1 MSKKQKNIG
10 VKALCSVLIVLLLAT
25 IGIAI
30 PSKGFTDWSKFKHNK
45 PQVEQPDKPGEEQK
59 PGTDDVVIEQIEA
72 NGILLSAAIAS
83 ADESGVTQRFTAT
96 ITPSDATN
104 KKVDWSVAFK
114 NAGSEWANGKNI
126 SDYVTVTPTSDGSLN
141 ADVTCKAAFGE
152 QIILT
157 VKSRDNAEAK
167 ATATVD
173 YRKKVIDCKIKLNGS
188 DSGLVDISLAGTL
201 YSVTATPI
209 MSVGTIENELT
220 VSIKGHRNEEWYK
233 SAPGLLDLYQNV
245 GMSDTYEL
253 FSNTFTTNIDFAA
266 SMLKILNYDDLI
278 PKLKNLIKNYYIDGS
293 NLNKKIMDI
302 VVTYTGADSESV
314 TFTKSINIGTVNFN
328 KDVEGV
334 TLDKPSIIF

>member
-30 PSKGFTDWSKFKHNK
+30 PSKGFTDWSKFKKN
-45 PQVEQPDKPGEEQK
+45 PQVEQPNKPGDEQK

-72 NGILLSAAIAS
+72 SGILLSAAIAS
-83 ADESGVTQRFTAT
+83 ADETGVTQRFTAT

-104 KKVDWSVAFK
+104 QQVNWSVAFK

-126 SDYVTVTPTSDGSLN
+126 SDYVTVTPTSDGSLY

-157 VKSRDNAEAK
+157 VTSRDNAEAK

-173 YRKKVIDCKIKLNGS
+173 YRKKVIDCEIKLNGS
-188 DSGLVDISLAGTL
+188 NSDVVDFSLAGTS
-201 YSVTATPI
+201 YNITATPV
-209 MSVGTIENELT
+209 MSVGTLSNEQS
-220 VSIKGHRNEEWYK
+220 VSINGRRNAEWYNGVHASLK
-233 SAPGLLDLYQNV
+233 LSQDNNL
-245 GMSDTYEL
+245 SDDFDFT
-253 FSNTFTTNIDFAA
+253 SNSFTTDINFAA
-266 SMLKILNYDDLI
+266 NMLKVTNYNNLDT
-278 PKLKNLIKNYYIDGS
+278 KFKNIIKRYYVAGID
-293 NLNKKIMDI
+293 KTFMEI
-302 VVTYTGADSESV
+302 VVTLTGEDGKN
-314 TFTKSINIGTVNFN
+314 TTLTKALKIGAANFN
-328 KDVEGV
+328 QSVEGI

>member
-30 PSKGFTDWSKFKHNK
+30 PSKGFTDWSKFKKN
-45 PQVEQPDKPGEEQK
+45 PQVEQPDKPGAEQK
-59 PGTDDVVIEQIEA
+59 PSGDDVVIEQIEA
-72 NGILLSAAIAS
+72 SGILLSAAIAS

-104 KKVDWSVAFK
+104 QKVNWSVAFK

-126 SDYVTVTPTSDGSLN
+126 SDYVTVTPTSDGSLY

-157 VKSRDNAEAK
+157 VTSRDNAEAK

-173 YRKKVIDCKIKLNGS
+173 YRKKVIACEIKLNGS
-188 DSGLVDISLAGTL
+188 DSDVVDFSLAGTS
-201 YSVTATPI
+201 YNITATPV
-209 MSVGTIENELT
+209 MSVGTLGNEQS
-220 VSIKGHRNEEWYK
+220 VSISGRRNAEWYNGVHPTLK
-233 SAPGLLDLYQNV
+233 LTQDDNL
-245 GMSDTYEL
+245 SDDFDFT
-253 FSNTFTTNIDFAA
+253 SNSFTTDINFAA
-266 SMLKILNYDDLI
+266 NMLKVNNYNNLDT
-278 PKLKNLIKNYYIDGS
+278 KFKNIIKRYYVAGIDQTF
-293 NLNKKIMDI
+293 MEI
-302 VVTYTGADSESV
+302 VVTLTGEDGKNT
-314 TFTKSINIGTVNFN
+314 TFTKALKIGAANFN
-328 KDVEGV
+328 QSVEGI

>member
-1 MSKKQKNIG
+1 MSKKQKNTG
-10 VKALCSVLIVLLLAT
+10 VKALCSVLIILLIAT

-30 PSKGFTDWSKFKHNK
+30 PSKGFTDWSKFKKN
-45 PQVEQPDKPGEEQK
+45 PQVEQPDKPGDEQK

-72 NGILLSAAIAS
+72 SGILLSAAIAS

-104 KKVDWSVAFK
+104 QKVNWSVAFK

-157 VKSRDNAEAK
+157 VTSRDNAEAK

-173 YRKKVIDCKIKLNGS
+173 YRKKVIDCEIKLNGS
-188 DSGLVDISLAGTL
+188 DSDVVDFSLAGTS
-201 YSVTATPI
+201 YNITATPV
-209 MSVGTIENELT
+209 MSVGTLGNEQS
-220 VSIKGHRNEEWYK
+220 VSISGRRNAEWYNGVHASLK
-233 SAPGLLDLYQNV
+233 LSQDNNL
-245 GMSDTYEL
+245 SDDFDFT
-253 FSNTFTTNIDFAA
+253 SNSFTTDINFAA
-266 SMLKILNYDDLI
+266 NMLKVTNYNHLDT
-278 PKLKNLIKNYYIDGS
+278 KFKNIIKRYYVAGIDQTF
-293 NLNKKIMDI
+293 MEI
-302 VVTYTGADSESV
+302 VVTLTGEDGKN
-314 TFTKSINIGTVNFN
+314 TTLTKALKIGAANFN
-328 KDVEGV
+328 QSVEGI

>member
-30 PSKGFTDWSKFKHNK
+30 PSKGFTDWSKFKKN

-72 NGILLSAAIAS
+72 SGILLSAAIAS

-104 KKVDWSVAFK
+104 QQVNWSVAFK

-126 SDYVTVTPTSDGSLN
+126 SDYVTVTPTSDGSLY

-157 VKSRDNAEAK
+157 VTSRDNAEAK

-173 YRKKVIDCKIKLNGS
+173 YRKKVIACEIKLNGS
-188 DSGLVDISLAGTL
+188 DSDVVDFSLAGTS
-201 YSVTATPI
+201 YNITATPV
-209 MSVGTIENELT
+209 MSVGTLGNEQS
-220 VSIKGHRNEEWYK
+220 VSISGRRNAEWYNGVHPTLTLHQDK
-233 SAPGLLDLYQNV
+233 NL
-245 GMSDTYEL
+245 SDDFDFT
-253 FSNTFTTNIDFAA
+253 SNSFTTDINFAA
-266 SMLKILNYDDLI
+266 NMLKVNNYNNLI
-278 PKLKNLIKNYYIDGS
+278 PKFKNIINRKYVEGIDQTF
-293 NLNKKIMDI
+293 MEI
-302 VVTYTGADSESV
+302 VVTLTGEDGKNT
-314 TFTKSINIGTVNFN
+314 TFTKALKIGAANLN
-328 KDVEGV
+328 QSVEGI

>member
-45 PQVEQPDKPGEEQK
+45 PQVEQPDKPGDEQK

-72 NGILLSAAIAS
+72 SGILLSAAVAS

-104 KKVDWSVAFK
+104 QKVNWSVAFK

-157 VKSRDNAEAK
+157 VTSRDNAEAK

-173 YRKKVIDCKIKLNGS
+173 YRKKVIDCEIKLNGS
-188 DSGLVDISLAGTL
+188 NSDVVDFSLAGTS
-201 YSVTATPI
+201 YNITATPV
-209 MSVGTIENELT
+209 MSVGTLSNEQS
-220 VSIKGHRNEEWYK
+220 VSINGRRNAEWYNGVHASLK
-233 SAPGLLDLYQNV
+233 LSQDNNL
-245 GMSDTYEL
+245 SDDFDFT
-253 FSNTFTTNIDFAA
+253 SNSFTTDINFAA
-266 SMLKILNYDDLI
+266 NMLKVTNYNNLDT
-278 PKLKNLIKNYYIDGS
+278 KFKNIIKRYYVAGID
-293 NLNKKIMDI
+293 KTFMEI
-302 VVTYTGADSESV
+302 VVTLTGEDGKN
-314 TFTKSINIGTVNFN
+314 TTLTKALKIGAANFN
-328 KDVEGV
+328 QSVEGI

>member
-1 MSKKQKNIG
+1 MSKKQKNTG
-10 VKALCSVLIVLLLAT
+10 VKALCSVLIILLIAT

-30 PSKGFTDWSKFKHNK
+30 PSKGFTDWSKFKKN

-72 NGILLSAAIAS
+72 SGILLSAAIAS

-104 KKVDWSVAFK
+104 QQVNWSVAFK

-126 SDYVTVTPTSDGSLN
+126 SDYVTVTPTSDGSLY

-157 VKSRDNAEAK
+157 VTSRDNAEAK

-173 YRKKVIDCKIKLNGS
+173 YRKKVIDCEIKLNGS
-188 DSGLVDISLAGTL
+188 DSDVVDFSLAGTS
-201 YSVTATPI
+201 YNITATPV
-209 MSVGTIENELT
+209 MSVGTLGNEQS
-220 VSIKGHRNEEWYK
+220 VSISGRRNAEWYNGVHPTLTLHQDK
-233 SAPGLLDLYQNV
+233 NL
-245 GMSDTYEL
+245 SDDFDFT
-253 FSNTFTTNIDFAA
+253 SNSFTTDTNFAA
-266 SMLKILNYDDLI
+266 NMLKVNNYNNLI
-278 PKLKNLIKNYYIDGS
+278 PKFKNIINRKYVEGKDQTF
-293 NLNKKIMDI
+293 MEI
-302 VVTYTGADSESV
+302 VVTLTGEDGKNT
-314 TFTKSINIGTVNFN
+314 TFTKALKIGAVNFN
-328 KDVEGV
+328 QSVEGI

>member
-30 PSKGFTDWSKFKHNK
+30 PSKGFTDWSKFKKN
-45 PQVEQPDKPGEEQK
+45 PQVEQPDKPGDEQK

-72 NGILLSAAIAS
+72 SGILLSAAIAS

-104 KKVDWSVAFK
+104 QKVNWSVAFK

-157 VKSRDNAEAK
+157 VTSRDNAEVK

-173 YRKKVIDCKIKLNGS
+173 YRKKVIDCEIKLNGS
-188 DSGLVDISLAGTL
+188 DSDVVDFSLAGTS
-201 YSVTATPI
+201 YNITATPV
-209 MSVGTIENELT
+209 MSVGTLGNEQS
-220 VSIKGHRNEEWYK
+220 VSISGRRNAEWYNGVHVSLK
-233 SAPGLLDLYQNV
+233 LSQDNNL
-245 GMSDTYEL
+245 SDDFDFT
-253 FSNTFTTNIDFAA
+253 SNSFTTDINFAA
-266 SMLKILNYDDLI
+266 NMLKVTNYNHLDT
-278 PKLKNLIKNYYIDGS
+278 KFKNIIKRYYVAGIDQTF
-293 NLNKKIMDI
+293 MEI
-302 VVTYTGADSESV
+302 VVTLTGEDGKN
-314 TFTKSINIGTVNFN
+314 TTLTKALKIGAANFN
-328 KDVEGV
+328 QTVEGI

>member
-10 VKALCSVLIVLLLAT
+10 VKALCSVLIVLLLAA

-30 PSKGFTDWSKFKHNK
+30 PSKGFTDWSKFKKN

-72 NGILLSAAIAS
+72 SGILLSAAIAS

-104 KKVDWSVAFK
+104 QKVNWSVAFK

-157 VKSRDNAEAK
+157 VTSRDNAEAK

-173 YRKKVIDCKIKLNGS
+173 YRKKVIDCEIKLNGS
-188 DSGLVDISLAGTL
+188 DSDVVDFSLAGTS
-201 YSVTATPI
+201 YNITATPV
-209 MSVGTIENELT
+209 MSVGTLSNEQS
-220 VSIKGHRNEEWYK
+220 VSISGRRNAEWYNGVHASLK
-233 SAPGLLDLYQNV
+233 LSQDNNL
-245 GMSDTYEL
+245 SDDFDFT
-253 FSNTFTTNIDFAA
+253 SNSFTTDINFAA
-266 SMLKILNYDDLI
+266 NMLKVTNYNNLDT
-278 PKLKNLIKNYYIDGS
+278 KFKNIIKRYYVAGIDQTF
-293 NLNKKIMDI
+293 MEI
-302 VVTYTGADSESV
+302 VVTLTGEDGKN
-314 TFTKSINIGTVNFN
+314 TTLTKALKIGAANFN
-328 KDVEGV
+328 QTVEGI

>member
-10 VKALCSVLIVLLLAT
+10 VKALCSVLIILLIAT
-25 IGIAI
+25 ISIAI
-30 PSKGFTDWSKFKHNK
+30 PSKGFTDWSKFKKN

-72 NGILLSAAIAS
+72 SGILLSAAIAS

-104 KKVDWSVAFK
+104 QQVNWSVAFK

-126 SDYVTVTPTSDGSLN
+126 SDYVTVTPTSDGSLY

-157 VKSRDNAEAK
+157 VTSRDNAEAK

-173 YRKKVIDCKIKLNGS
+173 YRKKVIDCEIKLNGS
-188 DSGLVDISLAGTL
+188 DSDVVDFSLAGTS
-201 YSVTATPI
+201 YNITATPV
-209 MSVGTIENELT
+209 MSVGTLGNEQS
-220 VSIKGHRNEEWYK
+220 VSISGRRNAEWYNGVHPTLTLHQDK
-233 SAPGLLDLYQNV
+233 NL
-245 GMSDTYEL
+245 SDDFDFT
-253 FSNTFTTNIDFAA
+253 SNSFTTDINFAA
-266 SMLKILNYDDLI
+266 NMLKVNNYNNLI
-278 PKLKNLIKNYYIDGS
+278 PKFKNIINRKYVEGKDQTF
-293 NLNKKIMDI
+293 MEI
-302 VVTYTGADSESV
+302 VVTLTGEDGKNT
-314 TFTKSINIGTVNFN
+314 TFTKALKIGAVNLN
-328 KDVEGV
+328 QSVEGI

>member
-30 PSKGFTDWSKFKHNK
+30 PSKGFTDWSKFKKN

-72 NGILLSAAIAS
+72 SGILLSAAIAS

-104 KKVDWSVAFK
+104 QQVNWSVAFK

-126 SDYVTVTPTSDGSLN
+126 SDYVTVTPTSDGSLY

-157 VKSRDNAEAK
+157 VTSRDNAEAK

-173 YRKKVIDCKIKLNGS
+173 YRKKVIDCEIKLNGS
-188 DSGLVDISLAGTL
+188 DSDVVDFSLAGTS
-201 YSVTATPI
+201 YNITATPV
-209 MSVGTIENELT
+209 MSVGTLGNEQS
-220 VSIKGHRNEEWYK
+220 VSISGRRNAEWYNGVHPTLTLHQDK
-233 SAPGLLDLYQNV
+233 NL
-245 GMSDTYEL
+245 SDDFDFT
-253 FSNTFTTNIDFAA
+253 SNSFTTDINFAA
-266 SMLKILNYDDLI
+266 NMLKVNNYNNLI
-278 PKLKNLIKNYYIDGS
+278 PKFKNIINRKYVEGKDQTF
-293 NLNKKIMDI
+293 MEI
-302 VVTYTGADSESV
+302 VVTLTGEDGKNT
-314 TFTKSINIGTVNFN
+314 TFTKALKIGAVNFN
-328 KDVEGV
+328 QNVEGI

>member
-30 PSKGFTDWSKFKHNK
+30 PSKGFTDWSKFKKN

-59 PGTDDVVIEQIEA
+59 PGVDDVVIEQIEA
-72 NGILLSAAIAS
+72 SGILLSAAIAS

-96 ITPSDATN
+96 ITPADATN
-104 KKVDWSVAFK
+104 QKVNWSVAFK

-126 SDYVTVTPTSDGSLN
+126 SDYVTVTPTSDGSLY

-157 VKSRDNAEAK
+157 VTSRDNAEAK

-173 YRKKVIDCKIKLNGS
+173 YRKKVIACEIKLNGS
-188 DSGLVDISLAGTL
+188 DSDVIDFSLAGTS
-201 YSVTATPI
+201 YNITATPV
-209 MSVGTIENELT
+209 MSVGTLGNEQS
-220 VSIKGHRNEEWYK
+220 VSISGRRNAEWYNGVHPSLK
-233 SAPGLLDLYQNV
+233 LSQDNNLPD
-245 GMSDTYEL
+245 DFDFT
-253 FSNTFTTNIDFAA
+253 SNSFTTDINFAA
-266 SMLKILNYDDLI
+266 NMLKVNNYNNLDI
-278 PKLKNLIKNYYIDGS
+278 KFKNIIKRYYVAGID
-293 NLNKKIMDI
+293 KTFVEI
-302 VVTYTGADSESV
+302 VVTLTGEDGKNT
-314 TFTKSINIGTVNFN
+314 TFTKALKIGAANF
-328 KDVEGV
+328 DQSVEGI

>member
-10 VKALCSVLIVLLLAT
+10 VKALCSVLIILLIAT

-72 NGILLSAAIAS
+72 SGILLSAAIAS

-104 KKVDWSVAFK
+104 QQVNWSVAFK

-126 SDYVTVTPTSDGSLN
+126 SDYVTVTPTSDGSLY

-157 VKSRDNAEAK
+157 VTSRDNAEAK

-173 YRKKVIDCKIKLNGS
+173 YRKKVIACEIKLNGS
-188 DSGLVDISLAGTL
+188 DSDVVDFSLAGTS
-201 YSVTATPI
+201 YNITATPV
-209 MSVGTIENELT
+209 MSVGTLGNEQS
-220 VSIKGHRNEEWYK
+220 VSISGRRNAEWYNGVHASLK
-233 SAPGLLDLYQNV
+233 LSQDNNL
-245 GMSDTYEL
+245 SDDFDFT
-253 FSNTFTTNIDFAA
+253 SNSFTTDINFAA
-266 SMLKILNYDDLI
+266 NMLKVTNYNNLDT
-278 PKLKNLIKNYYIDGS
+278 KFKNIIKRYYVAGIDQTF
-293 NLNKKIMDI
+293 MEI
-302 VVTYTGADSESV
+302 VVTFTGEDGKN
-314 TFTKSINIGTVNFN
+314 TTLTKALKIGAANFN
-328 KDVEGV
+328 QSVEEI

>member
-72 NGILLSAAIAS
+72 SGILLSAAIAS

-104 KKVDWSVAFK
+104 QKVNWSVAFK

-157 VKSRDNAEAK
+157 VTSRDNAEAK

-173 YRKKVIDCKIKLNGS
+173 YRKKVIDCEIKLNGS
-188 DSGLVDISLAGTL
+188 DSDVVDFSLAGTS
-201 YSVTATPI
+201 YNITATPV
-209 MSVGTIENELT
+209 MSVGTLSNEQS
-220 VSIKGHRNEEWYK
+220 VSISGRRNAEWYNGVHASLK
-233 SAPGLLDLYQNV
+233 LSQDNNL
-245 GMSDTYEL
+245 SDDFDFT
-253 FSNTFTTNIDFAA
+253 SNSFTTDINFAA
-266 SMLKILNYDDLI
+266 NMLKVTNYNNLDT
-278 PKLKNLIKNYYIDGS
+278 KFKNIIKRYYVAGID
-293 NLNKKIMDI
+293 KTFMEI
-302 VVTYTGADSESV
+302 VVTLTGEDGKN
-314 TFTKSINIGTVNFN
+314 TTLTKALKIGAANFN
-328 KDVEGV
+328 QSVEGI

>member
-30 PSKGFTDWSKFKHNK
+30 PSKGFTDWSKFKKN

-72 NGILLSAAIAS
+72 SGILLSAAIAS

-104 KKVDWSVAFK
+104 QKVNWSVAFK

-157 VKSRDNAEAK
+157 VTSRDNAEAK

-173 YRKKVIDCKIKLNGS
+173 YRKKVIDCEIKLNGS
-188 DSGLVDISLAGTL
+188 DSDVVDFSLAGTS
-201 YSVTATPI
+201 YNITATPV
-209 MSVGTIENELT
+209 MSVGTLGNEQS
-220 VSIKGHRNEEWYK
+220 VSISGRRNAEWYNGVHASLK
-233 SAPGLLDLYQNV
+233 LSQNNNL
-245 GMSDTYEL
+245 SDDFDFT
-253 FSNTFTTNIDFAA
+253 SNSFTTDINFAA
-266 SMLKILNYDDLI
+266 NMLKVTNYNNLDT
-278 PKLKNLIKNYYIDGS
+278 KFKNIIKRYYVAGTDQTF
-293 NLNKKIMDI
+293 MEI
-302 VVTYTGADSESV
+302 VVTLTGEDGKN
-314 TFTKSINIGTVNFN
+314 TTLTKALKIGAANFN
-328 KDVEGV
+328 QSVEGI

>member
-30 PSKGFTDWSKFKHNK
+30 PSKGFTDWSKFKKN

-72 NGILLSAAIAS
+72 SGILLSAAIAS

-157 VKSRDNAEAK
+157 VTSRDNAEAK

-173 YRKKVIDCKIKLNGS
+173 YRKKVIACEIKLNGS
-188 DSGLVDISLAGTL
+188 DSDVVDFSLAGTS
-201 YSVTATPI
+201 YNITATPV
-209 MSVGTIENELT
+209 MSVGTLGNEQS
-220 VSIKGHRNEEWYK
+220 VSISGRRNAEWYNGVHASLK
-233 SAPGLLDLYQNV
+233 LSQDNNL
-245 GMSDTYEL
+245 SDDFDFT
-253 FSNTFTTNIDFAA
+253 SNSFTTDINFAA
-266 SMLKILNYDDLI
+266 NMLKVTNYNNLDT
-278 PKLKNLIKNYYIDGS
+278 KFKNIIKRYYVAGIDQTF
-293 NLNKKIMDI
+293 MEI
-302 VVTYTGADSESV
+302 VVTLTGEDGKN
-314 TFTKSINIGTVNFN
+314 TTLTKALKIGAANFN
-328 KDVEGV
+328 QSVEGI

>member
-30 PSKGFTDWSKFKHNK
+30 PSKGFTDWSKFKKN

-59 PGTDDVVIEQIEA
+59 PGADDVVINQIEA

-157 VKSRDNAEAK
+157 VTSRDNAEAK

-173 YRKKVIDCKIKLNGS
+173 YRKKVIDCEIKLNGS
-188 DSGLVDISLAGTL
+188 DSGLVDFSLAGTN
-201 YSVTATPI
+201 YEITATPI
-209 MSVGTIENELT
+209 ISVGTIENNLT
-220 VSIKGHRNEEWYK
+220 VSIKGSCNPEWYEGI
-233 SAPGLLDLYQNV
+233 PPLLKDQQNNNLP
-245 GMSDTYEL
+245 DDFEL
-253 FSNTFTTNIDFAA
+253 VNNSFFSSVTFAA
-266 SMLKILNYDDLI
+266 SLLKITNYNDLI
-278 PKLKNLIKNYYIDGS
+278 PKIKNMIKNYYINGS
-293 NLNKKIMDI
+293 NKKIMDI
-302 VVTYTGADSESV
+302 VVTYTGEDGKTA
-314 TFTKSINIGTVNFN
+314 TFTKEVKIGTVNFN
-328 KDVEGV
+328 KGVEGI
-334 TLDKPSIIF
+334 TLDAPSIVF

>member
-30 PSKGFTDWSKFKHNK
+30 PSKGFTDWSKFKKN
-45 PQVEQPDKPGEEQK
+45 PQVEQPDKSGEEQK
-59 PGTDDVVIEQIEA
+59 PSGDDVVIEQIEA
-72 NGILLSAAIAS
+72 SGILLSAANAS

-104 KKVDWSVAFK
+104 QQVNWSVAFK

-126 SDYVTVTPTSDGSLN
+126 SDYVTVTPTSDGSLY

-157 VKSRDNAEAK
+157 VTSRDNAKAK

-173 YRKKVIDCKIKLNGS
+173 YRKKVIDCEIKLNGS
-188 DSGLVDISLAGTL
+188 NSDSVDFSLAGTS
-201 YSVTATPI
+201 YNITATPV
-209 MSVGTIENELT
+209 MSVGTLSNEQS
-220 VSIKGHRNEEWYK
+220 VSISGRRNAEWYNGVHVSLK
-233 SAPGLLDLYQNV
+233 LSQDNNL
-245 GMSDTYEL
+245 SDDFDFT
-253 FSNTFTTNIDFAA
+253 SNSFTTDINFAA
-266 SMLKILNYDDLI
+266 NMLKVTNYNNLDT
-278 PKLKNLIKNYYIDGS
+278 KFKNIIKRYYVAGIDQTF
-293 NLNKKIMDI
+293 MEI
-302 VVTYTGADSESV
+302 VVTLTGEDGKN
-314 TFTKSINIGTVNFN
+314 TTLTKALKIGAANFN
-328 KDVEGV
+328 QTVEGI

>member
-45 PQVEQPDKPGEEQK
+45 PQVEQPDKPGEQK
-59 PGTDDVVIEQIEA
+59 PSGDDVVIEQIEA
-72 NGILLSAAIAS
+72 SGILLSAAIAS

-96 ITPSDATN
+96 ITPADATN
-104 KKVDWSVAFK
+104 QKVNWSVAFK

-126 SDYVTVTPTSDGSLN
+126 SDYVTVTPTSDGSLY

-157 VKSRDNAEAK
+157 VTSRDNAEAK

-173 YRKKVIDCKIKLNGS
+173 YRKKVIACEIKLNSS
-188 DSGLVDISLAGTL
+188 DSDVVDFSLAGTS
-201 YSVTATPI
+201 YNITATPV
-209 MSVGTIENELT
+209 MSVGTLGNEQS
-220 VSIKGHRNEEWYK
+220 VSISGRRNAEWYN
-233 SAPGLLDLYQNV
+233 GLAHPSFKASQDNNL
-245 GMSDTYEL
+245 SDDFDFT
-253 FSNTFTTNIDFAA
+253 SNSFTTDINFAA
-266 SMLKILNYDDLI
+266 NMLKVTNYN
-278 PKLKNLIKNYYIDGS
+278 NLDTKIKNMIKRYYVAGID
-293 NLNKKIMDI
+293 KTFMEI
-302 VVTYTGADSESV
+302 VVTLTGEDGKNT
-314 TFTKSINIGTVNFN
+314 TFTKALKIGAANFN
-328 KDVEGV
+328 QSVEGI

>member
-1 MSKKQKNIG
+1 MSKKQKNTG
-10 VKALCSVLIVLLLAT
+10 VKVVCSVLIVLLLAT

-30 PSKGFTDWSKFKHNK
+30 PSKGFTDWSKFKKN
-45 PQVEQPDKPGEEQK
+45 PQVEQPEKPGDEQK

-72 NGILLSAAIAS
+72 SGILLSAAIAS

-104 KKVDWSVAFK
+104 QKVNWSVAFK

-157 VKSRDNAEAK
+157 VTSRDNAEAK

-173 YRKKVIDCKIKLNGS
+173 YRKKVIDCEIKLNGS
-188 DSGLVDISLAGTL
+188 DSDVVDFSLAGTS
-201 YSVTATPI
+201 YNITATPV
-209 MSVGTIENELT
+209 MSVGTLGNEQS
-220 VSIKGHRNEEWYK
+220 VSISGRRNAEWYNGVHASLK
-233 SAPGLLDLYQNV
+233 LSQDNNL
-245 GMSDTYEL
+245 SDDFDFT
-253 FSNTFTTNIDFAA
+253 SNSFTTDINFAA
-266 SMLKILNYDDLI
+266 NMLKVTNYNHLDT
-278 PKLKNLIKNYYIDGS
+278 KFKNIIKRYYVAGIDQTF
-293 NLNKKIMDI
+293 MEI
-302 VVTYTGADSESV
+302 VVTLTGEDGKN
-314 TFTKSINIGTVNFN
+314 TTLTKALKIGAANFN
-328 KDVEGV
+328 QTVEGI

>member
-1 MSKKQKNIG
+1 MSKKQKNTG
-10 VKALCSVLIVLLLAT
+10 VKALCSVLIILLIAT

-72 NGILLSAAIAS
+72 SGILLSAAIAS
-83 ADESGVTQRFTAT
+83 ADETGVTQRFTAT

-104 KKVDWSVAFK
+104 QQVNWSVAFK

-126 SDYVTVTPTSDGSLN
+126 SDYVTVTPTSDGSLY

-157 VKSRDNAEAK
+157 VTSRDNAEAK

-173 YRKKVIDCKIKLNGS
+173 YRKKVIACEIKLNGS
-188 DSGLVDISLAGTL
+188 DSDVVDFSLAGTS
-201 YSVTATPI
+201 YNITATPV
-209 MSVGTIENELT
+209 MSVGTLGNEQS
-220 VSIKGHRNEEWYK
+220 VSISGRRNAEWYNGVHPSLK
-233 SAPGLLDLYQNV
+233 LSQDNNL
-245 GMSDTYEL
+245 SDDFDFT
-253 FSNTFTTNIDFAA
+253 SNSFTTDINFAA
-266 SMLKILNYDDLI
+266 NMLKVNNYNNLDT
-278 PKLKNLIKNYYIDGS
+278 KFKNIIKRYYVAGIDQTF
-293 NLNKKIMDI
+293 MEI
-302 VVTYTGADSESV
+302 VVTLTGEDGKN
-314 TFTKSINIGTVNFN
+314 TTLTKALKIGAANFN
-328 KDVEGV
+328 QSVEEI

>member
-30 PSKGFTDWSKFKHNK
+30 PSKGFTDWSKFKKN
-45 PQVEQPDKPGEEQK
+45 PQVEQPDKPGDEKK
-59 PGTDDVVIEQIEA
+59 PGGDDVVIEQIEA
-72 NGILLSAAIAS
+72 SGILLSAAIAS

-104 KKVDWSVAFK
+104 QKVNWSVAFK

-126 SDYVTVTPTSDGSLN
+126 SDYVTVTPTSDGSLY

-157 VKSRDNAEAK
+157 VTSRDNAEAK

-173 YRKKVIDCKIKLNGS
+173 YRKKVIACEIKLNGS
-188 DSGLVDISLAGTL
+188 DSDVVDFSLAGTS
-201 YSVTATPI
+201 YNITATPV
-209 MSVGTIENELT
+209 MSVGTLGNEQS
-220 VSIKGHRNEEWYK
+220 VSISGRRNAEWYNGLAHPSFK
-233 SAPGLLDLYQNV
+233 ASQDNNLLD
-245 GMSDTYEL
+245 DFDFT
-253 FSNTFTTNIDFAA
+253 SNSFTTDINFAA
-266 SMLKILNYDDLI
+266 NMLKVTNYN
-278 PKLKNLIKNYYIDGS
+278 NLDTKIKNMIKRKYVEGIDQTF
-293 NLNKKIMDI
+293 MEI
-302 VVTYTGADSESV
+302 VVTLTGEDGKNT
-314 TFTKSINIGTVNFN
+314 TFTKALKIGAANFN
-328 KDVEGV
+328 LPVEGI

>member
-72 NGILLSAAIAS
+72 SGILLSAAIAS

-104 KKVDWSVAFK
+104 QQVNWSVAFK

-126 SDYVTVTPTSDGSLN
+126 SDYVTVTPTSDGSLY

-157 VKSRDNAEAK
+157 VTSRDNAEAK

-173 YRKKVIDCKIKLNGS
+173 YRKKVIDCEIKLNGS
-188 DSGLVDISLAGTL
+188 DSDVVDFSLAGTS
-201 YSVTATPI
+201 YNITATPV
-209 MSVGTIENELT
+209 MSVGTLGNEQS
-220 VSIKGHRNEEWYK
+220 VSISGRRNAEWYNGVHPTLTLHQDK
-233 SAPGLLDLYQNV
+233 NL
-245 GMSDTYEL
+245 SDDFDFT
-253 FSNTFTTNIDFAA
+253 SNSFTTDINFAA
-266 SMLKILNYDDLI
+266 NMLKVNNYNNLI
-278 PKLKNLIKNYYIDGS
+278 PKFKNIINRKYVEGKDQTF
-293 NLNKKIMDI
+293 MEI
-302 VVTYTGADSESV
+302 VVTLTGEDGKNT
-314 TFTKSINIGTVNFN
+314 TFTKALKIGAVNFN
-328 KDVEGV
+328 QSVEGI

>member
-10 VKALCSVLIVLLLAT
+10 VKALCSVLIVLLLVT

-72 NGILLSAAIAS
+72 SGILLSAAIAS

-104 KKVDWSVAFK
+104 QNVDWAVAFK

-126 SDYVTVTPTSDGSLN
+126 SDYVTVTPMSDGSLY

-157 VKSRDNAEAK
+157 VTSRDNAEAK

-173 YRKKVIDCKIKLNGS
+173 YRKKVIGCEIKLNGS
-188 DSGLVDISLAGTL
+188 NSDSVDFSLTGTS
-201 YSVTATPI
+201 YNITATPV
-209 MSVGTIENELT
+209 MSVGTLNNEQSVL
-220 VSIKGHRNEEWYK
+220 IKGRRNAEWYNGVHPTLK
-233 SAPGLLDLYQNV
+233 LSQDNNL
-245 GMSDTYEL
+245 SDDFDFT
-253 FSNTFTTNIDFAA
+253 SNSFTTDISFATK
-266 SMLKILNYDDLI
+266 MLKVKKDYNNLDT
-278 PKLKNLIKNYYIDGS
+278 KFKNIIKRYYVEGTG
-293 NLNKKIMDI
+293 KTFMEI
-302 VVTYTGADSESV
+302 VVTFTGEDGKN
-314 TFTKSINIGTVNFN
+314 TTLTKALKIGAANFN
-328 KDVEGV
+328 QSVEGI
-334 TLDKPSIIF
+334 TLDKPSITF

>member
-30 PSKGFTDWSKFKHNK
+30 PSKGFTDWSKFKKN

-72 NGILLSAAIAS
+72 SGILLSAAIAS

-104 KKVDWSVAFK
+104 QKVNWSVAFK

-157 VKSRDNAEAK
+157 VTSRDNAEAK

-173 YRKKVIDCKIKLNGS
+173 YRKKVIDCEIKLNGS
-188 DSGLVDISLAGTL
+188 DSDVVDFSLAGTS
-201 YSVTATPI
+201 YNITATPV
-209 MSVGTIENELT
+209 MSVGTLGNEQS
-220 VSIKGHRNEEWYK
+220 VSISGRRNAEWYNGVHPSLK
-233 SAPGLLDLYQNV
+233 LSQDNNL
-245 GMSDTYEL
+245 SDDFDFT
-253 FSNTFTTNIDFAA
+253 SNSFTTDINFAA
-266 SMLKILNYDDLI
+266 NMLKVNNYNNLDT
-278 PKLKNLIKNYYIDGS
+278 KFKNIIKRYYVAGID
-293 NLNKKIMDI
+293 KTFVEI
-302 VVTYTGADSESV
+302 VVTLTGEDGKNT
-314 TFTKSINIGTVNFN
+314 TFTKALKIGAANFN
-328 KDVEGV
+328 QSVEGI

>member
-30 PSKGFTDWSKFKHNK
+30 PSKGFTDWSKFKKN

-72 NGILLSAAIAS
+72 SGILLSAAIAS
-83 ADESGVTQRFTAT
+83 ADESGVTQRFAAT

-104 KKVDWSVAFK
+104 QQVNWSVAFK

-126 SDYVTVTPTSDGSLN
+126 SDYVTVTPTSDGSLY

-157 VKSRDNAEAK
+157 VTSRDNAEAK

-173 YRKKVIDCKIKLNGS
+173 YRKKVIACEIKLNGS
-188 DSGLVDISLAGTL
+188 DSDVVDFSLAGTS
-201 YSVTATPI
+201 YNITATPV
-209 MSVGTIENELT
+209 MSVGTLGNEQS
-220 VSIKGHRNEEWYK
+220 VSISGRRNAEWYNGVHPTLTLHQDK
-233 SAPGLLDLYQNV
+233 NL
-245 GMSDTYEL
+245 SDDFDFT
-253 FSNTFTTNIDFAA
+253 SNSFTTDINFAA
-266 SMLKILNYDDLI
+266 NMLKVNNYNNLI
-278 PKLKNLIKNYYIDGS
+278 PKFKNIINRKYVEGIDQTF
-293 NLNKKIMDI
+293 MEI
-302 VVTYTGADSESV
+302 VVTLTGEDGKNT
-314 TFTKSINIGTVNFN
+314 TFTKALKIGAANLN
-328 KDVEGV
+328 QSVEGI

>member
-30 PSKGFTDWSKFKHNK
+30 PSKGFTDWSKFKKN

-59 PGTDDVVIEQIEA
+59 PGGDDVVIEQIEA
-72 NGILLSAAIAS
+72 SGILLSAAIAS

-96 ITPSDATN
+96 ITPADATN
-104 KKVDWSVAFK
+104 QKVNWSVAFK

-126 SDYVTVTPTSDGSLN
+126 SDYVTVTPTSDGSLY

-157 VKSRDNAEAK
+157 VTSRDNAEAK

-173 YRKKVIDCKIKLNGS
+173 YRKKVIACEIKLNGS
-188 DSGLVDISLAGTL
+188 DSDVVDFSLAGTS
-201 YSVTATPI
+201 YNITATPV
-209 MSVGTIENELT
+209 MSVGTLGNEQS
-220 VSIKGHRNEEWYK
+220 VSISGRRNAEWYNGVHPTLK
-233 SAPGLLDLYQNV
+233 LSQDNNLPD
-245 GMSDTYEL
+245 DFDFT
-253 FSNTFTTNIDFAA
+253 SNSFTTDINFAA
-266 SMLKILNYDDLI
+266 NMLKVNNYNNLDT
-278 PKLKNLIKNYYIDGS
+278 KFKNIIKRYYVAGID
-293 NLNKKIMDI
+293 KTFVEI
-302 VVTYTGADSESV
+302 VVTLTGEDGKNT
-314 TFTKSINIGTVNFN
+314 TFTKALKIGAANFN
-328 KDVEGV
+328 QSVEGI